1 MKVIII
7 GAGKVGYA
15 LTENLVKENFDVT
28 IIDKNPLALE
38 KAENTLDVMCIR
50 GNGVS
55 TSVLQEAGIENT
67 HILIAATES
76 DEVNMVCCLTGK
88 RLGAINTVAR
98 IRDPEYAKELSLLRE
113 QLGLNLVINPEQ
125 AAADEIAN
133 SISFS
138 SAVNVENFAKGM
150 VRLVDLKVTEDM
162 NLIGKSI
169 KKIDKEN
176 HSSVLVGIVVR
187 GNEVIVPNGDFVIEK
202 DDEIYIIGKHS
213 NIYNFCKCYNRQ
225 PIKIKKV
232 MIIGGGRIGYYLC
245 SLLNEMGVKV
255 KLIEINEKRC
265 QELTELLPDTLII
278 NADGTDEEVLQS
290 ENLSDMDGF
299 IAVTGMDEE
308 NLMSSLLAKRMGV
321 KKVITKISRSN
332 YINIVKDLG
341 LDTVIVPKL
350 IVTNQILKFIK
361 GKQLQNFLRI
371 IDGHADI
378 VEFYIKDD
386 SKIINKPIK
395 DLNISPE
402 VIIATIVR
410 KNEVVVPHG
419 NDYLKK
425 GDRVIVI
432 SKGKPINFLDDIS
445 ITNHGGIHNEFI
457 NGIKK
462 FRGFITL

>member
-113 QLGLNLVINPEQ
+113 QLGLNLVNNPEQ

-169 KKIDKEN
+169 KKIDKDN
-176 HSSVLVGIVVR
+176 HSSVLVGIVV
-187 GNEVIVPNGDFVIEK
+187 
-202 DDEIYIIGKHS
+202 
-213 NIYNFCKCYNRQ
+213 
-225 PIKIKKV
+225 
-232 MIIGGGRIGYYLC
+232 
-245 SLLNEMGVKV
+245 
-255 KLIEINEKRC
+255 
-265 QELTELLPDTLII
+265 
-278 NADGTDEEVLQS
+278 
-290 ENLSDMDGF
+290 
-299 IAVTGMDEE
+299 
-308 NLMSSLLAKRMGV
+308 
-321 KKVITKISRSN
+321 
-332 YINIVKDLG
+332 
-341 LDTVIVPKL
+341 
-350 IVTNQILKFIK
+350 
-361 GKQLQNFLRI
+361 
-371 IDGHADI
+371 
-378 VEFYIKDD
+378 
-386 SKIINKPIK
+386 
-395 DLNISPE
+395 
-402 VIIATIVR
+402 
-410 KNEVVVPHG
+410 
-419 NDYLKK
+419 
-425 GDRVIVI
+425 
-432 SKGKPINFLDDIS
+432 
-445 ITNHGGIHNEFI
+445 
-457 NGIKK
+457 
-462 FRGFITL
+462 

>member
-1 MKVIII
+1 
-7 GAGKVGYA
+7 
-15 LTENLVKENFDVT
+15 
-28 IIDKNPLALE
+28 
-38 KAENTLDVMCIR
+38 
-50 GNGVS
+50 
-55 TSVLQEAGIENT
+55 
-67 HILIAATES
+67 
-76 DEVNMVCCLTGK
+76 
-88 RLGAINTVAR
+88 
-98 IRDPEYAKELSLLRE
+98 
-113 QLGLNLVINPEQ
+113 
-125 AAADEIAN
+125 
-133 SISFS
+133 
-138 SAVNVENFAKGM
+138 
-150 VRLVDLKVTEDM
+150 
-162 NLIGKSI
+162 
-169 KKIDKEN
+169 
-176 HSSVLVGIVVR
+176 
-187 GNEVIVPNGDFVIEK
+187 
-202 DDEIYIIGKHS
+202 
-213 NIYNFCKCYNRQ
+213 
-225 PIKIKKV
+225 